1 MIKTILKISFAL
13 ILLAL
18 PASVFA
24 AEATAEPAESNF
36 ENAAAPIEISVSRNA
51 IRVLNAQ
58 GQTLEL
64 YSVTGARIKA
74 VKITAGD
81 ETVSFNVPRGCYI
94 VKIGDFVRKVN
105 LV

>member
-18 PASVFA
+18 PVSVSA
-24 AEATAEPAESNF
+24 AEAPAEPAESNV
-36 ENAAAPIEISVSRNA
+36 ENVAAPVEISVSRNS

-81 ETVSFNVPRGCYI
+81 ETVTFNVPRGCYI